1 MENFG
6 LRTASR
12 TVDEIAEQKEAL
24 NKEFLKYDSVGAIA
38 ADPKFQFEVAE
49 LVRQLAVDM
58 FNLTDPTPLFV
69 DRRDARLGDTIELE
83 ETINTMKAVRR
94 HPASH
99 PLAFTPTK
107 RKYPITTLQYDLPFA
122 MDLEKILRRQ
132 LDASVFVDHAA
143 EALSRLYVETT
154 LNAIDAAATGN
165 DHYSRAQR
173 ASVATSVDQTTLD
186 GVLRSLGDVNSDI
199 FIAARYY
206 PLFPILGFTGY
217 ADVALE
223 EIRKTGM
230 IGTYKGARVVV
241 LRDDFNWFY
250 NSATIRDDRIY
261 IGGSNKGTLLYERD
275 VSALQYQS
283 MDTEKAWLK
292 SGFRVDFSVNVIQP
306 WKTRVIEIT

>member
-58 FNLTDPTPLFV
+58 FSLTDPTPLFV